1 MGQTPT
7 SRVSVS
13 ALRGSSITSCR
24 MASISSSRWR
34 GWSSVITR
42 CRCRSACVSPPPRAV
57 EARKP
62 QRWLPSIQTHTT
74 RQGQSGAVCER
85 VSRVDRRAHCS
96 GCTSG
101 HDSCE
106 YHGHGARGMLM
117 TWSDP
122 VEDAQIYDKS
132 RLTAHGSASGQDF
145 RSPWISHR
153 PASTPPHAGTH
164 LEARGSRYPLVDRC
178 GNARPRLK
186 RVKILTPPSY

>member
-132 RLTAHGSASGQDF
+132 FDSARQRQRAGFPFAMDFAPSCVHPTARRYAPRGT
-145 RSPWISHR
+145 RVEVSPRRPLRKRAAAFETGEDSH
-153 PASTPPHAGTH
+153 PT
-164 LEARGSRYPLVDRC
+164 
-178 GNARPRLK
+178 
-186 RVKILTPPSY
+186 